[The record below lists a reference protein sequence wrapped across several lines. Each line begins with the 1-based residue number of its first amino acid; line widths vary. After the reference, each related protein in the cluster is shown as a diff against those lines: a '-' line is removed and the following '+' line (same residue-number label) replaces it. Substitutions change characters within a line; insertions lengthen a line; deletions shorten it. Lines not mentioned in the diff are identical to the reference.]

1 MTSSGILCPPGGH
14 HEKWD
19 GTGYPRGLT
28 GEAIPLAARIMALAD
43 MYDALVSERV
53 YKKAWTPEQATKE
66 IISKRGSH
74 FDPLIVDAFIAEQ
87 DTFRLIAEKYQDS

>member
-1 MTSSGILCPPGGH
+1 MLFRS
-14 HEKWD
+14 
-19 GTGYPRGLT
+19 PRGLA
-28 GEAIPLAARIMALAD
+28 GQAIPLAARIMALAD

-53 YKKAWTPEQATKE
+53 YKKAWTPEQASKE

-87 DTFRLIAEKYQDS
+87 DAFRLIAEKYQDN